1 MGRAML
7 AVVALLFAVPGGAGA
22 ATACPGGGTRPNATN
37 AAAAARTTLCLI
49 NQIRLAH
56 HLRPLETNAPLES
69 VAASQVRTM
78 VSWDYFADV
87 RPTGQTPMSLIAT
100 SPYRVRGADELSV
113 GQNIAWGSGY
123 LSSPGRI
130 VAAWMASP
138 SHRAIILTA
147 EFRDAGVA
155 VKPALPSVLRAGRR
169 GATYAM
175 EFAVR
180 R

>member
-1 MGRAML
+1 MGAATL
-7 AVVALLFAVPGGAGA
+7 AVVALLCAAPGGAAG
-22 ATACPGGGTRPNATN
+22 ATACPGGGLRPNAAS

-49 NQIRLAH
+49 NQIRIAH
-56 HLRPLETNAPLES
+56 RLRPLEPNVSLEG

-100 SPYRVRGADELSV
+100 SPYRVRGAELSV

-130 VAAWMASP
+130 VSAWMASP

-155 VKPALPSVLRAGRR
+155 VKPALPGVLRAGRR